1 MIYNF
6 DELIDRKNTDS
17 VKWNGLKELYGR
29 DDVIPMWVADMDFKS
44 PPQIIKALKERA
56 DHGIFGYP
64 MIDENYF
71 DPFITWI
78 KERHG
83 WEIDKSWIV
92 PADGV
97 VDALKIAILTYSKPG
112 DNVVIQSP
120 VYYPFYNIIKS
131 NGRMILKNSLKLE
144 DMGYKI
150 DFEDLDAKLNMNRT
164 KLLILCN
171 PHNPVGRVW
180 KKEELERLSEVCLK
194 RDIIILSDEIHSDLV
209 YSPNKHI
216 PISSLSQDIEK
227 RVLTFYASSKTFN
240 LPGLH
245 ASFVVIADDKLRN
258 EYKNMLKSVSTDS
271 LNIFG
276 MTGAKAA
283 YENGEEWLNELLK
296 YLKNNIEF
304 VLKFFSENM
313 PDLKIIEPEGTYL
326 MWLDFR
332 KYGDENTVKD
342 ILINKA
348 KVGLEEGSIFGEEG
362 EGFFRMNVACPKKL
376 LRAAC
381 ENIYEAFK

>member
-1 MIYNF
+1 MRYDF
-6 DELIDRKNTDS
+6 DELIDRKSTDS
-17 VKWNGLKELYGR
+17 VKWNGLKDLYGR

-71 DPFITWI
+71 DSFITWI
-78 KERHG
+78 EKKHG
-83 WEIDKSWIV
+83 WKINKEWIV
-92 PADGV
+92 PTDGV
-97 VDALKIAILTYSKPG
+97 VDALKISILSYSKPG

-120 VYYPFYNIIKS
+120 VYYPFYNITKS
-131 NGRMILKNSLKLE
+131 NGRMILKNPLKLSKN
-144 DMGYKI
+144 GYEM
-150 DFEDLDAKLNMNRT
+150 DFEDLNNKLSIDRT

-194 RDIIILSDEIHSDLV
+194 KDIIILSDEIHSDLV
-209 YSPNKHI
+209 YSPHKHT
-216 PISSLSQDIEK
+216 PIASLSQDIQK
-227 RVLTFYASSKTFN
+227 KVLAFYAPSKTFN

-245 ASFVVIADDKLRN
+245 ASFVVIPDDKLRN
-258 EYKNMLKSVSTDS
+258 EYKNMIKSVSTDS

-276 MTGAKAA
+276 MVGAKAA
-283 YENGEEWLNELLK
+283 YENGEDWLNELLK
-296 YLKNNIEF
+296 YLKDNIEF

-313 PDLKIIEPEGTYL
+313 PDLKIVEPEGTYL

-362 EGFFRMNVACPKKL
+362 EGFFRMNVACPKGL
-376 LRAAC
+376 LKKAC
-381 ENIYEAFK
+381 ESIYKAFK

>member
-64 MIDENYF
+64 MVDENYF
-71 DPFITWI
+71 DPFIIWI
-78 KERHG
+78 KKRHS

-97 VDALKIAILTYSKPG
+97 VDALKIAILAYSKPG

-120 VYYPFYNIIKS
+120 VYYPFYNIIKA
-131 NGRMILKNSLKLE
+131 NGRMILKNPLKLNKN
-144 DMGYKI
+144 GYEM

-209 YSPNKHI
+209 YSPNKHL
-216 PISSLSQDIEK
+216 PISSLSQDIQK
-227 RVLTFYASSKTFN
+227 KVLSFYAPSKTFN

-245 ASFVVIADDKLRN
+245 ASFVVIPDDKLRN
-258 EYKNMLKSVSTDS
+258 EYKNMIKSVSTDS

-276 MTGAKAA
+276 MTSAKAA
-283 YENGEEWLNELLK
+283 YENGEEWLNELLE
-296 YLKNNIEF
+296 YLMNNIKF

-326 MWLDFR
+326 MWMDFR
-332 KYGDENTVKD
+332 KYGDESTVKD

-362 EGFFRMNVACPKKL
+362 NGFFRMNIACPKEL
-376 LRAAC
+376 LKKAC
-381 ENIYEAFK
+381 ESIYKAFK